1 MSDKI
6 EPALSPEAWAAHD
19 PGAFAQSLSL
29 ALPLFDSEGDLTS
42 HALAARAL
50 YGQPFGFTREMA
62 EAINALAWTYAGDP
76 LEGMTPEQRKAEME
90 RIRELAKAAADRI
103 LALLPPEGK

>member
-6 EPALSPEAWAAHD
+6 EPALTAEEWAAHD

-42 HALAARAL
+42 HGLAARAL
-50 YGQPFGFTREMA
+50 YGQPFGFTREDLA
-62 EAINALAWTYAGDP
+62 VLLEATGAVQYSEELPLYDDHYLLVALRSLAA
-76 LEGMTPEQRKAEME
+76 
-90 RIRELAKAAADRI
+90 RIE
-103 LALLPPEGK
+103 ALLPPEGK